1 MAVHPILSIF
11 RERGDNLEK
20 TDSSEYVPK
29 NDLFH
34 PIGGGN
40 RILLTMGGNRGFYP
54 IPSAKPAYPAQW
66 GDQQLSL
73 IACILL
79 EIGSATETIAGVPK
93 FPHNGVKARKRRL

>member
-34 PIGGGN
+34 PIGGK
-40 RILLTMGGNRGFYP
+40 TAFC
-54 IPSAKPAYPAQW
+54 SQW
-66 GDQQLSL
+66 GEIEASTLFQAPNPPTLLS
-73 IACILL
+73 
-79 EIGSATETIAGVPK
+79 GVISSY
-93 FPHNGVKARKRRL
+93 L